1 MDNHFFIDEP
11 NLHTLEY
18 VELSGQEA
26 RHASKVLR
34 KNVGDLLI
42 LVNGEGCKATAEIQS
57 IQKNSLSLRIQ
68 SRELREQPEGKKV
81 LGLGIIKVRDRF
93 EFAIE
98 KAVELGATT
107 ICLFESDHSERT
119 RIKEDRLE
127 SIIQSAFKQSGRW
140 WKPGLIIKN
149 DLKSVLF
156 EFADHEVLMAHEKK
170 QVEPFT
176 PSLKKEKLLLVG
188 PEGGFSEKEVELIR
202 QAGGELISLGANRLR
217 AETAVVALLSQ
228 FLFD

>member
-11 NLHTLEY
+11 NLYTLEY

-26 RHASKVLR
+26 KHASKVLR
-34 KNVGDLLI
+34 KSVGDLLI

-57 IQKNSLSLRIQ
+57 IQKSSLSLRIQ

-127 SIIQSAFKQSGRW
+127 AIIQSAFKQSGRW
-140 WKPGLIIKN
+140 WKPELIIKN

-170 QVEPFT
+170 QVEP
-176 PSLKKEKLLLVG
+176 PISSQKKEKLLLVG
-188 PEGGFSEKEVELIR
+188 PEGGFSEKEVELVAR
-202 QAGGELISLGANRLR
+202 AGGELISLGVNRLR
-217 AETAVVALLSQ
+217 AETAVAALLSQ